1 MWEKE
6 DVGELEAGAQAGVH
20 LMLHNTEGPTC
31 GICISID
38 LGRVCGTAVYPHL
51 WPVQLCKDVAVC
63 LAIEARFFPF
73 LSGPSDSCDGACR
86 RGLGHIRA
94 LFGQA

>member
-1 MWEKE
+1 MAMNNPDNGSSWGRCGRKRS
-6 DVGELEAGAQAGVH
+6 VGELEAGAQGGVH

-51 WPVQLCKDVAVC
+51 
-63 LAIEARFFPF
+63 
-73 LSGPSDSCDGACR
+73 
-86 RGLGHIRA
+86 
-94 LFGQA
+94 